1 MGSNRIKQNERF
13 NRLAKQNMQSTQH
26 NFSILSWLNH
36 QRKSSNSECPIYI
49 RVTVN
54 GKRVEI
60 STQKTVPLQD
70 WDQHS
75 QKVKP
80 KGKDSLLINNY
91 LDLAR
96 GRLQTILH
104 QMLASENLF
113 TAAMVKDRFLGRTIK
128 PKYKSLCDAF
138 EYNYRL
144 MEAES
149 KLQKISSKTLLRYAI
164 TKNKVLAFMKTTYQC
179 EDKPLPEIRLAFIT
193 EFHHYLITK
202 DKLQG
207 NTAHKYLK
215 NLKKVMNLAV
225 GLDWIPSNPFVQFKC
240 SYSNPEREILT
251 QVELNNIM
259 SKELVSERLAEVR
272 DVFIFCCYT
281 GFAHAETYKFSRD
294 AVIKDI
300 NGDLLLSTI
309 RAKTKK
315 RESVPLLPIP
325 LAIIEKYRT
334 HPYCLRRDKL
344 LPVKSNQRYNEYLKE
359 LMAIC
364 GINKSISSHTAR
376 HTFATTI
383 TLANGVPIESV
394 SSMLG
399 HSNIR
404 TTQIYAKVI
413 QKKVSDDMK
422 LLREKLTV
430 KKDHQMAN

>member
-1 MGSNRIKQNERF
+1 
-13 NRLAKQNMQSTQH
+13 MQTTQH
-26 NFSILSWLNH
+26 NFSILSWLCLH
-36 QRKSSNSECPIYI
+36 RKTTNSEYPIYI
-49 RVTVN
+49 RITVN

-60 STQKTVPLQD
+60 STQKSVPIND
-70 WDQHS
+70 WDQHA

-96 GRLQTILH
+96 GRLQTIFH
-104 QMLASENLF
+104 QMLASETDF
-113 TAAMVKDRFLGRTIK
+113 TAAMIKDRFLGRTIK

-138 EYNYRL
+138 DYNYRL
-144 MEAES
+144 MDAEA

-164 TKNKVLAFMKTTYQC
+164 TKNKVLAFMKITYQC

-202 DKLQG
+202 DRLQG

-225 GLDWIPSNPFVQFKC
+225 GLDWIPSSPFNQFKR
-240 SYSNPEREILT
+240 SYVNPEREILT
-251 QVELNNIM
+251 QIELNNIM
-259 SKELVSERLAEVR
+259 SKELISERLSEVR

-281 GFAHAETYKFSRD
+281 GFAHAETYKFNRD
-294 AVIKDI
+294 AVMKDI

-325 LAIIEKYRT
+325 LSIIVKYKV
-334 HPYCLRRDKL
+334 HPYCIRHNKL
-344 LPVKSNQRYNEYLKE
+344 LPMKSNQRYNEYLKE

-383 TLANGVPIESV
+383 TLANGVPIETV

-399 HSNIR
+399 HTNIR
-404 TTQIYAKVI
+404 TTQIYAKVV

-422 LLREKLTV
+422 LLREKLDI
-430 KKDHQMAN
+430 KKNNQTTNLG

>member
-1 MGSNRIKQNERF
+1 MISA
-13 NRLAKQNMQSTQH
+13 LPTS
-26 NFSILSWLNH
+26 FSILFWLYRH
-36 QRKSSNSECPIYI
+36 RKTSNQECPVYL

-54 GKRVEI
+54 GKRSEI
-60 STQKTVPLQD
+60 STQKAVRESD

-75 QKVKP
+75 QRVKP
-80 KGKDSLLINNY
+80 KAQDSHIINSY
-91 LDLAR
+91 LDLTR
-96 GRLQTILH
+96 GRIQSIYNQL
-104 QMLASENLF
+104 LASNETF
-113 TAAMVKDRFLGRTIK
+113 TAALIKDRFLGRQNK
-128 PKYKSLCDAF
+128 PAFKSLCDAF
-138 EYNYRL
+138 DYNYRL
-144 MEAES
+144 MAAEA
-149 KLQKISSKTLLRYAI
+149 KQNKISSKTLLRYVI
-164 TKNKVLAFMKTTYQC
+164 TKNKVLAFMKASYNC

-193 EFHHYLITK
+193 EFHHYLITT
-202 DKLQG
+202 DHLQN

-225 GLDWIPSNPFVQFKC
+225 GLDWISSNPFAQFKC
-240 SYSNPEREILT
+240 SYANPEREILT
-251 QVELNNIM
+251 QIELNNIM
-259 SKELVSERLAEVR
+259 SKELFSKRLEEVR
-272 DVFIFCCYT
+272 DVFVFCCYT
-281 GFAHAETYKFSRD
+281 GFAHAEIYKFNRN
-294 AVIKDI
+294 AVIRDI

-309 RAKTKK
+309 RAKTKR

-325 LAIIEKYRT
+325 LSIIDKYSN
-334 HPYCLRRDKL
+334 HPYCVNRDKL

-422 LLREKLTV
+422 LLRQKLDSS
-430 KKDHQMAN
+430 KNNLLAQSS